1 MSKINELRNQRA
13 KAWDEAKKFLDSH
26 RSEKDILSA
35 EDTAAYEK
43 MEQEIV
49 DKVAQCIRLN
59 RTKLKSMQD
68 TSTVYEELTNSI
80 QAGYFIKLLGLPF
93 SMAVCAE
100 VSKKSFASA
109 VVPYQFPFLQMG
121 LFLLV
126 LFGMEVVL
134 SVWMVR
140 RQKKPSLAEQMRAQG

>member
-68 TSTVYEELTNSI
+68 TSTV
-80 QAGYFIKLLGLPF
+80 
-93 SMAVCAE
+93 
-100 VSKKSFASA
+100 
-109 VVPYQFPFLQMG
+109 
-121 LFLLV
+121 
-126 LFGMEVVL
+126 
-134 SVWMVR
+134 
-140 RQKKPSLAEQMRAQG
+140 